1 MDGRKPRDTAPN
13 ARPARPAATSPPDEA
28 WLFAQDVLGKSV
40 SPPDEVWSFAQAV
53 LGKPV
58 PVLDEPFTES
68 TAEHDLRQ
76 WSSEIATLHEG
87 SWDPVKHPHGGF
99 SLNRGWFSLTGG
111 AGGATTP
118 RLGCTPWSLQAT
130 VPMTT
135 PWNPALPSG
144 RGHAG
149 AAVGPAARV
158 AAGGLLG
165 GLNNASMGA
174 YWSRVPGAQAMP
186 AIWQHELDKRVRAG
200 TLSRKDATGIFN
212 TALLGAQAQRFAPTG
227 GTMSAVHQSAVDFLA
242 KAEGHYRGLR
252 DAKKA
257 GAFPY
262 LSSPCDKVRIEHGI
276 ACNSGCEKQIG
287 GNTKIN
293 TETIQ
298 SSCSM
303 TMDHGMLA
311 RQNPNPNIE
320 QAKALPSI
328 LNNDMFDG
336 KWLIGNDYKLRYRE
350 TAVA

>member
-135 PWNPALPSG
+135 PWNPALPLG

-165 GLNNASMGA
+165 GLSNASMGA

-200 TLSRKDATGIFN
+200 TLSRANATGIFN

-227 GTMSAVHQSAVDFLA
+227 GTMSAVHQSATDFMG
-242 KAEGHYRGLR
+242 KAESVYW
-252 DAKKA
+252 AKKA
-257 GAFPY
+257 DRQGSAARKPGAKSADPVATEATPTTD
-262 LSSPCDKVRIEHGI
+262 LSQFRPVRGANAKVHVVTGEIWSEDKFHKNHYEVYK
-276 ACNSGCEKQIG
+276 NK
-287 GNTKIN
+287 K
-293 TETIQ
+293 
-298 SSCSM
+298 
-303 TMDHGMLA
+303 
-311 RQNPNPNIE
+311 
-320 QAKALPSI
+320 
-328 LNNDMFDG
+328 MFD
-336 KWLIGNDYKLRYRE
+336 NDKRDRSVRE
-350 TAVA
+350 DGRLKEQL